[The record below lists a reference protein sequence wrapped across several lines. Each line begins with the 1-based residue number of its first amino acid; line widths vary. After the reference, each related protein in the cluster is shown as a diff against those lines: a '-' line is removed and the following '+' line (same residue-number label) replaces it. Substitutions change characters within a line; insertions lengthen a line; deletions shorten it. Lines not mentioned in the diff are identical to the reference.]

1 MSSWIVNDSVI
12 NSVIELT
19 QEFDEFKTL
28 KKKLNSMGFFRDNW
42 EISGQALVNLNYKAI
57 NQRYDLKKKLN
68 SIGFFAD
75 DWETFG
81 QALVNMNYEAVNQRY
96 DEKQKP
102 SKFKLKKTDFDVNQ
116 KIKNL
121 HCLHYQCMEGNI
133 PETNLFKFIEELD
146 HIIESSIISNNDLYE
161 KAKWGTE

>member
-12 NSVIELT
+12 NSVIELI
-19 QEFDEFKTL
+19 QESDNFDNLKT
-28 KKKLNSMGFFRDNW
+28 K
-42 EISGQALVNLNYKAI
+42 LVNLKFYGDSWKI
-57 NQRYDLKKKLN
+57 DWKK
-68 SIGFFAD
+68 
-75 DWETFG
+75 FG
-81 QALVNMNYEAVNQRY
+81 QALLDMNYEAVNQRY
-96 DEKQKP
+96 NEKEKA
-102 SKFKLKKTDFDVNQ
+102 SKFKLKSTDFDIYQ

-146 HIIESSIISNNDLYE
+146 YIIESSIISSNQLYE

>member
-12 NSVIELT
+12 NSVIELI
-19 QEFDEFKTL
+19 QESDNFDNLKT
-28 KKKLNSMGFFRDNW
+28 K
-42 EISGQALVNLNYKAI
+42 LVNLKFYGDSWEI
-57 NQRYDLKKKLN
+57 DWKK
-68 SIGFFAD
+68 
-75 DWETFG
+75 FG
-81 QALVNMNYEAVNQRY
+81 QALLDMNYEAVNQRY
-96 DEKQKP
+96 NEKEKA
-102 SKFKLKKTDFDVNQ
+102 SKFKLKSTDFDIYQ

-146 HIIESSIISNNDLYE
+146 YIIESSIISSNQLYE